1 MKPIATILRGKD
13 QMLRVSAGIIDG
25 KQIIDMVLLPMDG
38 SEPKTRKGLAIELQT
53 LGPLVAALEI
63 AASALIEGE
72 I

>member
-1 MKPIATILRGKD
+1 MKPIATILKGKD

-25 KQIIDMVLLPMDG
+25 KQIIDMALLPMDG
-38 SEPKTRKGLAIELQT
+38 SAANPRKGIAIELKT